1 MSGTVPVY
9 DDNSAIIGRVEYNEK
24 LDFWDG
30 HNFTCGQT
38 GRHLGYTRLKKSG
51 KWVLIH
57 GTQWQGEQSS
67 AHVCSAEELIQAAIR
82 TDNISDLLADY
93 PELQDVYDMIDS
105 DDDEIQTTVIDAVVN
120 EFGNGA
126 HVIVPREHLGKN
138 VKITIYG

>member
-1 MSGTVPVY
+1 
-9 DDNSAIIGRVEYNEK
+9 
-24 LDFWDG
+24 
-30 HNFTCGQT
+30 
-38 GRHLGYTRLKKSG
+38 
-51 KWVLIH
+51 
-57 GTQWQGEQSS
+57 
-67 AHVCSAEELIQAAIR
+67 VCSAEELIQAAIR